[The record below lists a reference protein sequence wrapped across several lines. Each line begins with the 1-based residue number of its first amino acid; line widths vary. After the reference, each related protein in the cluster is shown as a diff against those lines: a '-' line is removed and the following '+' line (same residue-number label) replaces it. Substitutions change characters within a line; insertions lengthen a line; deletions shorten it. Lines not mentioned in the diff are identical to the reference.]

1 MILTVTMNPSID
13 TRYELPRLVI
23 DDVNRAVPERTP
35 GGKGLNV
42 SRVLAQLGEEVVA
55 TGLVGGHLGA
65 YLTELLDSEGIAHEF
80 SRIAGET
87 RICLSIL
94 HEGNQTEILE
104 SGPEVSEAEL
114 DRFFETLRDLA
125 SRADLVTASGS
136 LPRGVASDA
145 YSRLLVACTRA
156 GCGRVLLDSSGIPLG
171 RALAGPDVPLLV
183 KPNLSEA
190 NVLMGTDLDGSDA
203 EGIVR
208 AVRADPGLGRVPW
221 VVVSLGPIGC
231 VAVHGGRAWRA
242 IPPRVAAV
250 NATGSGDA
258 MLAGLAH
265 AISRGMDES
274 DVLRVAVTCG
284 TLNALDARTGCVPMG
299 RWDEV
304 AQAVRVGPV

>member
-13 TRYELPRLVI
+13 TRYELSCLAI
-23 DDVNRAVPERTP
+23 DDVNRATPERTP

-42 SRVLAQLGEEVVA
+42 SRVLAQLGEGVVA

-65 YLTELLDSEGIAHEF
+65 LLTELLDSEGIAHEF

-104 SGPEVSEAEL
+104 SGPEVSGAEL
-114 DRFFETLRDLA
+114 DRFFETLRPLA
-125 SRADLVTASGS
+125 SRADMVTASGS
-136 LPRGVASDA
+136 LPRGVAPDA
-145 YSRLLVACTRA
+145 YSRLLATCARA
-156 GCGRVLLDSSGIPLG
+156 GCGEVLLDSSGVPLE
-171 RALAGPDVPLLV
+171 RALVGPNAPLLV

-190 NVLMGTDLDGSDA
+190 NALMGTDLDSSDA

-208 AVRADPGLGRVPW
+208 AVRADARLGRVPW
-221 VVVSLGPIGC
+221 VVVSLGRLGC
-231 VAVHGGRAWRA
+231 VAEHDGRAWRA
-242 IPPRVAAV
+242 TPPRVAAV

-265 AISRGMDES
+265 AISRGMDEA

-284 TLNALDARTGCVPMG
+284 TLNAMDPRTGHVPLG
-299 RWDEV
+299 CWDEV
-304 AQAVRVGPV
+304 ERAVRVEPV